1 MTINRLERID
11 SISAPR
17 KTAPFV
23 ISILSGK
30 GGAGKSVIAFNLA
43 SELARRQFRTVI
55 LDADWH
61 FGNQHILANVAPQ
74 ATLYDLIYPERSRT
88 TEIAPVNEYLRMA
101 AAASLSEAADS
112 FPEAD
117 FARLL
122 SNLRRLFASYD
133 FLVLDTASGI
143 VELVALAASASDL
156 NLIIINPELT
166 AIADGYGLF
175 KYILKANR
183 QLTVHIL
190 NNRVKNA
197 GEAQYIYQKFSYLT
211 ERFLRRVAHDA
222 GYLLEDARVGESIGA
237 QKPLFQLDEDSA
249 AGQGIQNLARLVLRE
264 SGNFPQGA
272 AHDDKEKIN
281 SHIEA
286 ADIKE

>member
-1 MTINRLERID
+1 MTINRLRSLD
-11 SISAPR
+11 NLSAAPKQR
-17 KTAPFV
+17 PFV
-23 ISILSGK
+23 VSILSGK
-30 GGAGKSVIAFNLA
+30 GGVGKSVISFNLA
-43 SELARRQFRTVI
+43 SELARRQFHTVI
-55 LDADWH
+55 IDADWH
-61 FGNQHILANVAPQ
+61 FGNQHILANVMPQ
-74 ATLYDLIYPERSRT
+74 ATLYDMIHPEKSGT
-88 TEIAPVNEYLRMA
+88 TNIAPVNEYLRVVA
-101 AAASLSEAADS
+101 SASLSKAAES
-112 FPEAD
+112 FHEAD
-117 FARLL
+117 FARML

-156 NLIIINPELT
+156 NLIVINPELT

-211 ERFLRRVAHDA
+211 ERFLRRVPHDA
-222 GYLLEDARVGESIGA
+222 GYLLEDSRVAESIGA
-237 QKPLFQLDEDSA
+237 QKPLFQLDGNSIS
-249 AGQGIQNLARLVLRE
+249 GQGIEDLSKLILRE
-264 SGNFPQGA
+264 SGNLLEGLA
-272 AHDDKEKIN
+272 KENKEKIN
-281 SHIEA
+281 SHIVA